1 MFLYPNKVVGFKVS
15 GDFVHEGDPLNFNVF
30 INNQYVGDVDLVEDE
45 LAGGST
51 VYVYTGVSTFIA
63 SLNTGLSI
71 QGFGE
76 TNEIYQFPSDLLAE
90 GSNTIRISQD
100 DSIGNGYVEVALFGI
115 SGSTLVYESGIG
127 SGSFDLSGS
136 GGLYDFNFDLELP
149 IPEGLSNLHEFD
161 PVFDVDTGNLNQIF
175 TGSGI
180 HLRKDVTFSFD
191 FLDQQGFAVATDDD
205 YINNPLLDSVVFD
218 VLNAT
223 GGTVFPNYFS
233 GKSTRSLTISELD
246 NESIFGSYTK
256 DFGVRI
262 TLPNSFDNSIFT
274 GVFLV
279 YGNLPNITLLT
290 PDYSEF
296 SGAAQST
303 RGFDVGISLQ
313 NDLRYIRMDR
323 YDVYAS
329 TGSDLQLP
337 SLTYLDPKNQEGY
350 LFSQSA
356 LNIEDIYNLR
366 VDKYTLEQNIPY
378 YFTVVPYGVLG
389 SGKSIKFGPVTFV
402 DTNENAEYIPL
413 SASELNLVYG
423 GGQSS
428 DVFLT
433 GSINGSG
440 LIHIFDTG
448 IYTTAQYLIEMKC
461 FDGVRRSSKLIGVAN
476 TNIAPPNDL
485 SLFEDV
491 LNNTGVSAV
500 SYSLTGVGDTSVG
513 LYVNNVGGLGTY
525 KFQATLI

>member
-1 MFLYPNKVVGFKVS
+1 MFLYPNKVVAFKIASFFNDTNDTGSFNIYVNEQYIGNVDISVEDSGSGSSEFIGSLDQNLLISPTQGFITS
-15 GDFVHEGDPLNFNVF
+15 FANPDSYYFSSELLNEGTNSFKIGQ
-30 INNQYVGDVDLVEDE
+30 INNV
-45 LAGGST
+45 
-51 VYVYTGVSTFIA
+51 TGT
-63 SLNTGLSI
+63 LS
-71 QGFGE
+71 F
-76 TNEIYQFPSDLLAE
+76 
-90 GSNTIRISQD
+90 
-100 DSIGNGYVEVALFGI
+100 EVALFNI
-115 SGSTLVYESGIG
+115 SGSTLVRESGIA
-127 SGSFDLSGS
+127 STEFYSTSYVDYTGSF
-136 GGLYDFNFDLELP
+136 NLELP
-149 IPEGLSNLHEFD
+149 VPEGLSNLHEFD

-218 VLNAT
+218 VLNTT

-262 TLPNSFDNSIFT
+262 KLPNSFDNSIFT

-279 YGNLPNITLLT
+279 YGNLPNISLVT

-296 SGAAQST
+296 SGASQST
-303 RGFDVGISLQ
+303 LGFDVDISLQ

-329 TGSDLQLP
+329 TGSGLQLP
-337 SLTYLDPKNQEGY
+337 NLTYLDPKNQEGY

-356 LNIEDIYNLR
+356 LNIDDIYTLR
-366 VDKYTLEQNIPY
+366 VEKYTLEQNAPY
-378 YFTVVPYGVLG
+378 YFTIVPYGALG
-389 SGKSIKFGPVTFV
+389 SGKSIEFGPVTFV
-402 DTNENAEYIPL
+402 DTNENSEYLPI
-413 SASELNLVYG
+413 SASELNLVHG
-423 GGQSS
+423 TGQSS
-428 DVFLT
+428 NIFLT

-440 LIHIFDTG
+440 LIHTFDTG
-448 IYTTAQYLIEMKC
+448 IYTTAQYLIEIKC
-461 FDGVRRSSKLIGVAN
+461 PDNIRRSSKLIGVAN
-476 TNIAPPNDL
+476 PDSSPPDDL
-485 SLFEDV
+485 SLFEEA
-491 LNNTGVSAV
+491 LNNTGISAV
-500 SYSLTGVGDTSVG
+500 SYSLTGVGDASVG
-513 LYVNNVGGLGTY
+513 LYVSSVGGLGTY